1 MKQII
6 IILFLIIRGSSAYS
20 QNDSAI
26 KIFNEVDYN
35 KLQLDANY
43 SNSPTDRVYIDG
55 EDRVRIIINKQS
67 NKISLRKIIKDTN
80 FRKLE
85 DYDLGTGVLIKEG
98 QSFSM
103 APYGRSREYDNKG
116 NMVKEI
122 DWDMKFDFSIDNL
135 IKNMKNEYQVD
146 RLNRYLIGVS
156 RSFRNSYDIP

>member
-1 MKQII
+1 
-6 IILFLIIRGSSAYS
+6 
-20 QNDSAI
+20 
-26 KIFNEVDYN
+26 
-35 KLQLDANY
+35 
-43 SNSPTDRVYIDG
+43 YIDG

-122 DWDMKFDFSIDNL
+122 DWDMNFDFSIDNL
-135 IKNMKNEYQVD
+135 IKKMKNEYQVD
-146 RLNRYLIGVS
+146 ILNRYLIGVS
-156 RSFRNSYDIP
+156 RSFRNSYDIPYYEVNVRHPQGGEQGIYYFIDGKNGNTITVLHWQSDENSEKQIDQAF